1 MTRPLF
7 LRFTLFNFFTPRG
20 WRWIGVFTLCAL
32 AAVALYF
39 TGA

>member
-7 LRFTLFNFFTPRG
+7 HRFPAFNFFTPRG
-20 WRWIGVFTLCAL
+20 WRWIGCLTLCAIV
-32 AAVALYF
+32 AAVYF